1 VVARAIFEARPVPR
15 GAFVAVNCSAIPDEL
30 FESEMFG
37 HKKGAFTGANT
48 DRIGRFEKADKG
60 TIFLDEIGEL
70 EAGSQVKLLR
80 VLQEKSFEKLG
91 SSQSQKTDIRIISAT
106 NRNLSEMI
114 SEGKFRE
121 DLYYRINLIQ
131 LHLPSL
137 SERREDIPLL
147 VSHFKEKVV
156 DNYGLQPVNIEEEA
170 LSWLQ
175 NQDFPGN
182 IRQLS
187 NLVERVVLMN
197 LGVDTLDIHYFKNLV
212 HAGQVVPEKIDLPK
226 VGQITLDELEKT
238 MIIKTLDHH
247 QHSISQSARS
257 LGITRSALYRRLE
270 KYQIPHESHL

>member
-1 VVARAIFEARPVPR
+1 
-15 GAFVAVNCSAIPDEL
+15 
-30 FESEMFG
+30 
-37 HKKGAFTGANT
+37 
-48 DRIGRFEKADKG
+48 
-60 TIFLDEIGEL
+60 
-70 EAGSQVKLLR
+70 
-80 VLQEKSFEKLG
+80 
-91 SSQSQKTDIRIISAT
+91 
-106 NRNLSEMI
+106 MI

-156 DNYGLQPVNIEEEA
+156 DNYGLQPVDIEEEA

-175 NQDFPGN
+175 NQAFPGN

-197 LGVDTLDIHYFKNLV
+197 VGVRTLDIDHFQNLI
-212 HAGQVVPEKIDLPK
+212 HAGQSVVEKINLPK

-238 MIIKTLDHH
+238 MIIKTLEHH

-270 KYQIPHESHL
+270 KYQIPYEGHI